1 MSGQLDPNDE
11 RTLFHFVNVNGPGQ
25 VTFTFS
31 VKATDAKA
39 GAKIG
44 VLTSKGTFA
53 LPALEVQGGE
63 SISKPVTFDKPQTLT
78 ILVAV
83 TKFPDNGG
91 HGTYS
96 IQVSGPA
103 TVVR

>member
-1 MSGQLDPNDE
+1 MSTALKSNFQPTGLI
-11 RTLFHFVNVNGPGQ
+11 
-25 VTFTFS
+25 VTFTFN

-39 GAKIG
+39 GAKFA
-44 VLTSKGTFA
+44 VLTPKGTFA

-78 ILVAV
+78 ILIAV
-83 TKFPDNGG
+83 IKFPDNGG
-91 HGTYS
+91 GHGTYS
-96 IQVSGPA
+96 VQLSGPA